1 MLEETKERTKE
12 YIKDHAEKYNWENE
26 NKDTKLEA
34 ANYNVG
40 LKTGYEDGFQD
51 GVNFGYN
58 KANEWNFVK
67 DEKYP
72 THEQYVTVLYQ
83 NCDKLNTYT
92 CLYDTHSKLWMYYNL
107 DNMWL
112 EKFDYKVL
120 AWKEI
125 VFPELKG

>member
-12 YIKDHAEKYNWENE
+12 YIKAHAEKYNWENE

-58 KANEWNFVK
+58 KANEWHKPSEKLPEECTLVLAYAFEDTEPSLYYFVASNYW
-67 DEKYP
+67 E
-72 THEQYVTVLYQ
+72 
-83 NCDKLNTYT
+83 
-92 CLYDTHSKLWMYYNL
+92 WMPRRIACL
-107 DNMWL
+107 DN
-112 EKFDYKVL
+112 DQIRI
-120 AWKEI
+120 WKEI
-125 VFPELKG
+125 VLPELKESEE